1 MDREPAIEDAI
12 LLAAR
17 AHRGQVD
24 KAGEPYILHPLRVML
39 RLKDEADRIAAVLHD
54 VIEDTGITEES
65 LRDQGYSEE
74 VLGALDALTR
84 RQGESYADFIE
95 RVAGNPLARRVK
107 LADLADNLDASR
119 LLEITPKDRERLARY
134 QAAWERLTSQ

>member
-39 RLKDEADRIAAVLHD
+39 RLKVLHD

-134 QAAWERLTSQ
+134 QAAWERLSSE